1 MGLEVKVLW
10 ESKSRPMAALA
21 PLSRCCRTALAPLS
35 RCCRTALALLV
46 VVGCDAG
53 LVTRRG
59 FVGGGAAAAAA
70 SRPTA
75 ASAAVDARAP
85 LLARGGLSVPRV
97 GFGLYKT
104 KPEET
109 AAAVALALE
118 AGARHF
124 DAAAAYGN
132 ERALGDALRGGPK
145 CFVATK
151 VAPSRGARDAVK
163 AAADRLGFAPDCVYV
178 HSPLAPKKERL
189 EAYEQLLDARRDG
202 LCGAVGVANFGVRH
216 LGELPEPPALV
227 QLELSPYN
235 QRRAEAAWAQK
246 NGAVVT
252 CAAWSKLSGAYNWG
266 SDAAF
271 KALNACCKAHA
282 ATKAQVLVRWAVQ
295 RGFAPLP
302 RSTAA
307 DAAQRLAIAQNAA
320 AGVEDGD
327 FWRGGPLSR
336 AEMKALDA
344 LEDHLASGKLGR
356 TDGWTADDV
365 AGPGWDPTT
374 YVDG

>member
-1 MGLEVKVLW
+1 
-10 ESKSRPMAALA
+10 MANKIGCNLMLAL
-21 PLSRCCRTALAPLS
+21 LALLVVGCDAAIVT
-35 RCCRTALALLV
+35 RRGFALLV
-46 VVGCDAG
+46 VVGCDAAI
-53 LVTRRG
+53 VTRRD

-85 LLARGGLSVPRV
+85 PSR
-97 GFGLYKT
+97 
-104 KPEET
+104 
-109 AAAVALALE
+109 AAAS
-118 AGARHF
+118 
-124 DAAAAYGN
+124 
-132 ERALGDALRGGPK
+132 P
-145 CFVATK
+145 
-151 VAPSRGARDAVK
+151 
-163 AAADRLGFAPDCVYV
+163 
-178 HSPLAPKKERL
+178 PLAPRAERL
-189 EAYEQLLDARRDG
+189 AAYEQLLDARRDG
-202 LCGAVGVANFGVRH
+202 LCGAVGVANFG
-216 LGELPEPPALV
+216 
-227 QLELSPYN
+227 
-235 QRRAEAAWAQK
+235 
-246 NGAVVT
+246 
-252 CAAWSKLSGAYNWG
+252 LSGAYNWG

>member
-1 MGLEVKVLW
+1 
-10 ESKSRPMAALA
+10 MANKIGCNLMLAL
-21 PLSRCCRTALAPLS
+21 LALLVVGCDAAIVT
-35 RCCRTALALLV
+35 RRGFALLV
-46 VVGCDAG
+46 VVGCDAAI
-53 LVTRRG
+53 VTRRD

-75 ASAAVDARAP
+75 ASAAVDARAA
-85 LLARGGLSVPRV
+85 LARGGLAVPRV

-109 AAAVALALE
+109 AAPPR
-118 AGARHF
+118 ARSRPACATSTRPRPTATRRRSARRF
-124 DAAAAYGN
+124 AAAQSAS
-132 ERALGDALRGGPK
+132 
-145 CFVATK
+145 
-151 VAPSRGARDAVK
+151 SRPRSRP
-163 AAADRLGFAPDCVYV
+163 AAARATRQSRRRSSRVRAGLRRAQ
-178 HSPLAPKKERL
+178 PLAPRAERL
-189 EAYEQLLDARRDG
+189 AAYEQLLDARRDG

-235 QRRAEAAWAQK
+235 QRRAEAAWATK

-327 FWRGGPLSR
+327 SGAGTASR

-344 LEDHLASGKLGR
+344 LRPPASGKLGR

-365 AGPGWDPTT
+365 AGGLGPDHGA
-374 YVDG
+374 DG